1 MPLSKDMTDKNWK
14 DALDDILTLSDKL
27 SKKINKFEKR
37 FHKLASILYEIRPSN
52 NRYIPKSVRQRVL
65 IRDSYRCVKC
75 SSQKDLQF
83 DHNVAVANGGSNEED
98 NVQLLCKRCNQMKG
112 VS

>member
-1 MPLSKDMTDKNWK
+1 MNSKDIK
-14 DALDDILTLSDKL
+14 DALEDILSLSEKL
-27 SKKINKFEKR
+27 SKKVNKFEKT
-37 FHKLASILYEIRPSN
+37 FHKVISVIYEIRPSN

-65 IRDSYRCVKC
+65 IRDNYRCVKC

-83 DHNVAVANGGSNEED
+83 DHIVAVANGGSNEED
-98 NVQLLCKRCNQMKG
+98 NVQLLCKRCNLRKG

>member
-1 MPLSKDMTDKNWK
+1 MTKKNWK
-14 DALDDILTLSDKL
+14 DALEDILTLSEKL
-27 SKKINKFEKR
+27 SKKVNKFEKR
-37 FHKLASILYEIRPSN
+37 FHKVISVIYEIRPSN

-65 IRDSYRCVKC
+65 IRDNYRCVKC

-83 DHNVAVANGGSNEED
+83 DHIVAVANGGSNEED
-98 NVQLLCKRCNQMKG
+98 NVQLLCKICNLRKG

>member
-1 MPLSKDMTDKNWK
+1 MNKKNWK

-37 FHKLASILYEIRPSN
+37 FHKLASIFYEIRPSN

-65 IRDSYRCVKC
+65 IRDEYRCVKC

-83 DHNVAVANGGSNEED
+83 DHIVAVAKGGSNEEG

>member
-1 MPLSKDMTDKNWK
+1 MPLSKDMTKKNWK

-37 FHKLASILYEIRPSN
+37 FHKLASIFYEIRPSN

-65 IRDSYRCVKC
+65 IRDGYRCVKC
-75 SSQKDLQF
+75 SRQKDLQF
-83 DHNVAVANGGSNEED
+83 DHDIAVANGGSNEED

>member
-1 MPLSKDMTDKNWK
+1 MPRKAIK
-14 DALDDILTLSDKL
+14 DALEDILTLSDKL

-65 IRDSYRCVKC
+65 IRDEYRCVKC

-83 DHNVAVANGGSNEED
+83 DHIVAVAKGGSNEEA
-98 NVQLLCKRCNQMKG
+98 NVQVLCKRCNLRKC

>member
-1 MPLSKDMTDKNWK
+1 MNKKNWK

-98 NVQLLCKRCNQMKG
+98 NVQLLCSVCNLRKG

>member
-1 MPLSKDMTDKNWK
+1 MTKKNWK
-14 DALDDILTLSDKL
+14 DALEDILTLSDKL

-37 FHKLASILYEIRPSN
+37 FHKVISVIYEIRPSN

>member
-1 MPLSKDMTDKNWK
+1 MNSKGIK
-14 DALDDILTLSDKL
+14 DALEDILALSDKL
-27 SKKINKFEKR
+27 SKKVNKFEKR
-37 FHKLASILYEIRPSN
+37 FHKFISIIYEIRPSN

-65 IRDSYRCVKC
+65 IRDRYRCVKC

-98 NVQLLCKRCNQMKG
+98 NVLLLCKRCNLKKG

>member
-1 MPLSKDMTDKNWK
+1 MNKKNWK

-37 FHKLASILYEIRPSN
+37 FHKLASIFYEIRPSN

-65 IRDSYRCVKC
+65 IRDEYRCVKC

-83 DHNVAVANGGSNEED
+83 DHIVAVAKGGSNEEA
-98 NVQLLCKRCNQMKG
+98 NVQLLCKICNLRKG
-112 VS
+112 AN